1 VGSLI
6 ATWLTQHTSASLI
19 LLGRS
24 GRLAKDS
31 AVTAASFGNACVTIA
46 RSDVAAVEEAAYT
59 LESARLHSQPL
70 QACTPSSFRIQNR
83 RSMVSLV
90 NWAPFCISE

>member
-1 VGSLI
+1 MGSLI

-31 AVTAASFGNACVTIA
+31 ALTAASFANACVTIS
-46 RSDVAAVEEAAYT
+46 RNNVAAVEEAAHM

-70 QACTPSSFRIQNR
+70 QACTPPSFLNQNR
-83 RSMVSLV
+83 RSMGSLV
-90 NWAPFCISE
+90 IWAPICVSE